1 MAVRIAGIIH
11 AITGS
16 KFFVA
21 GKRNASMKAL
31 RTTVAVGL
39 LLVPGAFRAI
49 ADQPKKSDE
58 KPAELK
64 ILERFVG
71 TWKDEAVYKP
81 SVSTPKERRE
91 TSTSRYEWSLNGW
104 FLVERGKTT
113 DGDEDLQILTFDPK
127 KRAYRRWY
135 FDSDGNIRES
145 SGKWDDKSSTF
156 TWTGSLDEEGTTV
169 VSVWKFTDKDT
180 LDWTWTSK
188 DKEGK
193 VVGRIE
199 GKSVRQKK

>member
-1 MAVRIAGIIH
+1 
-11 AITGS
+11 
-16 KFFVA
+16 
-21 GKRNASMKAL
+21 MKTIRATL
-31 RTTVAVGL
+31 TLGL
-39 LLVPGAFRAI
+39 LLGSDTFSALAGE
-49 ADQPKKSDE
+49 PKKPED

-64 ILERFVG
+64 LLERFVG
-71 TWKDEAVYKP
+71 TWKDEAIYKP

-91 TSTSRYEWSLNGW
+91 TSTSRYQWSLNGW

-127 KRAYRRWY
+127 KKAYRRWY

-156 TWTGSLDEEGTTV
+156 TWTGSLDEGATV

-199 GKSVRQKK
+199 GKSVRQK